1 MNSRRIYDAQPVD
14 PAAMTGSIEETIPDD
29 GPLISAD
36 ALHSAISRD
45 FQKIP
50 IWHTVLLSLVHVV
63 FVVLAVVL
71 AAMCLL
77 KLGNA
82 DECAKILGGMS
93 GTNVIAFGKA
103 CLWVLVQLYTE
114 YSHRHHSNARK
125 RGYLRFYRQTKSLKN
140 LPITVH
146 SAGTVAFLVVQAV
159 GLSSAVATYLLIGI
173 LALELILVVP
183 FLIYHLATVWKH
195 NSRRPAPDVCEDEHS
210 QNVPGRTTETGFRE
224 GSNLEEVVEKQSD
237 LIEYLM
243 EHNRALS
250 TRLLNLT
257 VQH

>member
-1 MNSRRIYDAQPVD
+1 MVYMPVH
-14 PAAMTGSIEETIPDD
+14 PGAMSQSIEECVPDD

-36 ALHSAISRD
+36 ALHSAIRRD

-50 IWHTVLLSLVHVV
+50 VWHTALLSLLHVA
-63 FVVLAVVL
+63 FVVLSVTL

-82 DECAKILGGMS
+82 DECIKILGGIS

-103 CLWVLVQLYTE
+103 CLWVLVQLYSE

-125 RGYLRFYRQTKSLKN
+125 RGYLRFYRQTRSLKN

-146 SAGTVAFLVVQAV
+146 SAGMAAFLVVQAI
-159 GLSSAVATYLLIGI
+159 GLSSAVTAYLLIGI
-173 LALELILVVP
+173 LVVELILVVP
-183 FLIYHLATVWKH
+183 FLVYNLVTVWEH

-257 VQH
+257 AQH